1 MNCNLYSGISEP
13 GLKRKTFQFL
23 GLHVHAKADAGNWKF
38 GSSPRHKRSWPSP
51 AFTEAL
57 RSPLHRSRCTRRV
70 EQYSSGGSDARR
82 GSSHQCRRCAA
93 ARHRA
98 GKLSMLRRPERNA
111 AHRLRSCVL
120 FTSSNDPQTSPQPS
134 AAPQTGRDQPIS
146 SFRVSSF
153 QIDVGPLLITRVSEF
168 PVSRIQGVRN
178 LKDGVLCLRNRLVC
192 EASTVLALLSFQGCQ
207 RGAGKIV
214 RFQSVRQIPE
224 RTHFPSSGMPN
235 SQLLFGS

>member
-13 GLKRKTFQFL
+13 GLKLKTFQFL

-82 GSSHQCRRCAA
+82 GSSHQCRRWSMRCRTAPSWQAGDAAA
-93 ARHRA
+93 ARAQCSTSVAIMRA
-98 GKLSMLRRPERNA
+98 LHKLERPADFA
-111 AHRLRSCVL
+111 AGFSGTANGPRSANFQFPGFQFPDEIQCHE
-120 FTSSNDPQTSPQPS
+120 NWSPFDHP
-134 AAPQTGRDQPIS
+134 

-153 QIDVGPLLITRVSEF
+153 QDP
-168 PVSRIQGVRN
+168 
-178 LKDGVLCLRNRLVC
+178 
-192 EASTVLALLSFQGCQ
+192 
-207 RGAGKIV
+207 RG
-214 RFQSVRQIPE
+214 
-224 RTHFPSSGMPN
+224 
-235 SQLLFGS
+235 